1 MVGPNWPNG
10 GEIDIIE
17 GVNTNNADQV
27 RVCAVL
33 QCARVCAVVCVRCAL
48 TFSREL
54 DDAAHQ
60 PGLRHE
66 RRGPQ
71 RLHR

>member
-33 QCARVCAVVCVRCAL
+33 RCARVCAVVCVCGVCTHFFEGIRRRCTPA
-48 TFSREL
+48 R
-54 DDAAHQ
+54 AAT
-60 PGLRHE
+60 
-66 RRGPQ
+66 
-71 RLHR
+71 

>member
-27 RVCAVL
+27 RSNDTHTCAV
-33 QCARVCAVVCVRCAL
+33 CGGVCGVHSL
-48 TFSREL
+48 Y
-54 DDAAHQ
+54 
-60 PGLRHE
+60 
-66 RRGPQ
+66 RGN
-71 RLHR
+71 